1 MRSTSSDAPTRLAR
15 ALPYRALAEL
25 VTAFHLSFALFVV
38 LGGLLVLRWPWLAWI
53 HLPAA
58 AWGALGRFVD
68 TCCFLTPLEKSLR
81 RRAGGAAYEGG
92 FLDHY
97 IIHRACPAGLGRR
110 GLGALG
116 LAILAVNVAIY
127 AYLFSR

>member
-1 MRSTSSDAPTRLAR
+1 MRSTNSDTPIRLAR
-15 ALPYRALAEL
+15 AAPYRALAEL
-25 VTAFHLSFALFVV
+25 VAALHLSFALFVV

-58 AWGALGRFVD
+58 AWGALGRFAD

-81 RRAGGAAYEGG
+81 RRAGAPVYEGG
-92 FLDHY
+92 FLDY
-97 IIHRACPAGLGRR
+97 YVIHRAFPRGLGRR

-116 LAILAVNVAIY
+116 VAIIAANAAVY
-127 AYLFSR
+127 AYLLAR